1 MVRLTVSGTGE
12 RINRRGN
19 AERSDTPLN
28 DEEKSMA
35 LFELGKVV
43 ATPAA
48 LEVLQAAQ
56 QAPAEFLQRHANG
69 DLGQVDEH
77 DAKANAQALLDEA
90 RILSSYQ
97 TSKGETIW
105 IITEADRSSTCVLLP
120 SDY

>member
-12 RINRRGN
+12 RINRRHI
-19 AERSDTPLN
+19 AQSSDTLLD
-28 DEEKSMA
+28 DEESSMPM
-35 LFELGKVV
+35 FELGQVV

-48 LEVLQAAQ
+48 LEVLQAAHQ
-56 QAPAEFLQRHANG
+56 RPAEFLQRHANG
-69 DLGQVDEH
+69 DWGQVDEH
-77 DAKANAQALLDEA
+77 DAKANAEALLDEG

-97 TSKGETIW
+97 TSTGQNIW

>member
-1 MVRLTVSGTGE
+1 
-12 RINRRGN
+12 
-19 AERSDTPLN
+19 
-28 DEEKSMA
+28 MA
-35 LFELGKVV
+35 LFELGQVV

-48 LEVLQAAQ
+48 LELLEAAQ
-56 QAPAEFLQRHANG
+56 QTPAEFLQRHSNG
-69 DLGQVDEH
+69 DWGQVDEH
-77 DAKANAQALLDEA
+77 DAKANAEAILDEG